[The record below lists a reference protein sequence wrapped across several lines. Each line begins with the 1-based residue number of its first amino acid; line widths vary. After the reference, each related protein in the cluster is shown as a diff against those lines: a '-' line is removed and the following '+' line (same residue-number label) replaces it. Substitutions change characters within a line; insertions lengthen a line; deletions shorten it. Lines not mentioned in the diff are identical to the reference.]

1 MKDNQNKLPTYILL
15 GVSVLTL
22 GGSAFFVGGGH
33 LGDII
38 ARNKQSE
45 YAYAQQVQSQRL
57 AAQEAA
63 QAEEDAQEAEQE
75 EQEEQGSDQSQS
87 NESDSRESSDDSS
100 SQDDGERTQESK
112 GTSNI
117 DLKNQTLEVAL
128 NIQLSDEERDRMIS
142 AGLLTEDGYLVE
154 GVELE
159 TLSESS
165 DFLKKIVDRSD
176 KNIDLHIHGNTP
188 ESDINQNDES
198 SVAPSEDASQEPVIA
213 DLRIGEVEGSVRLRK
228 VPDRAMGD
236 VYYYVVEEGDIL
248 EDLAAYF
255 ETPIGQLMD
264 LNYIEDADEIYT
276 GEILIIPDYTE

>member
-63 QAEEDAQEAEQE
+63 Q
-75 EQEEQGSDQSQS
+75 EEQGSDQTQS

-100 SQDDGERTQESK
+100 SQDDSERTQESK